1 MMAGVSEARE
11 HRRPVLTVTSA
22 ARSVVADVLTSH
34 PDPTSLSLW
43 VDVTGAAEGAF
54 TYDIYFRAT
63 SDADIWDVV
72 REDDGLSVVVPQA
85 SIDRLEGAVLDL
97 SSGDAE
103 PGLVLVNPNLPPAP
117 PSGGIPD
124 HVDLSDPLAQRV
136 VSVLE
141 SLVNPSIAVHGGRA
155 DLVAVEDLAVYL
167 RLSGGCQGCGMA
179 KATLSEGIEVMLREA
194 IPELTKVVDITDH
207 ASGANPYY
215 EPALG

>member
-1 MMAGVSEARE
+1 
-11 HRRPVLTVTSA
+11 LTVTSG
-22 ARSVVADVLTSH
+22 ARSVVGDALAGY

-43 VDVTGAAEGAF
+43 VDITGAAEGAF

-63 SDADIWDVV
+63 ADADIWDAV
-72 REDDGLSVVVPQA
+72 REDDGLSVVVPQV
-85 SIDRLEGAVLDL
+85 SIDRLQGAVLDI
-97 SSGDAE
+97 SSGDG
-103 PGLVLVNPNLPPAP
+103 GLVLVNPNLPPAP
-117 PSGGIPD
+117 PPGGIPD

-194 IPELTKVVDITDH
+194 IPELTKVVDVTDH

>member
-1 MMAGVSEARE
+1 MMTGVSQPRE
-11 HRRPVLTVTSA
+11 PRRPVLTVTSG
-22 ARSVVADVLTSH
+22 ARSIVGDALGGYR
-34 PDPTSLSLW
+34 DPASLSLW
-43 VDVTGAAEGAF
+43 VDITGAAEGAF
-54 TYDIYFRAT
+54 TYDIYFRTTA
-63 SDADIWDVV
+63 DADIWDAV

-85 SIDRLEGAVLDL
+85 SIDRLQGAVLDV
-97 SSGDAE
+97 SSGDG
-103 PGLVLVNPNLPPAP
+103 GLVLVNPNLPPAP
-117 PSGGIPD
+117 PTGGIPD

-136 VSVLE
+136 VTVLE

-194 IPELTKVVDITDH
+194 IPELTKVVDVTDH
-207 ASGANPYY
+207 FSGANPYY

>member
-1 MMAGVSEARE
+1 MMTGVSQPRE
-11 HRRPVLTVTSA
+11 PRRPVLTVTSG
-22 ARSVVADVLTSH
+22 ARSIVGDALGGYR
-34 PDPTSLSLW
+34 DPASLSLW
-43 VDVTGAAEGAF
+43 VDITGAAEGAF
-54 TYDIYFRAT
+54 TYDIYFRTTA
-63 SDADIWDVV
+63 DADIWDAV

-85 SIDRLEGAVLDL
+85 SIDRLQGAVLDV
-97 SSGDAE
+97 SSGDG
-103 PGLVLVNPNLPPAP
+103 GLVLVNPNLPPAP

-136 VSVLE
+136 VTVLE

-194 IPELTKVVDITDH
+194 IPELTKVVDVTDH
-207 ASGANPYY
+207 DSGANPYY

>member
-1 MMAGVSEARE
+1 MMTGVSQPRE
-11 HRRPVLTVTSA
+11 PRRPVLTVTSG
-22 ARSVVADVLTSH
+22 ARSIVGDALGGYR
-34 PDPTSLSLW
+34 DPASLSLW
-43 VDVTGAAEGAF
+43 VDITGAAEGAF
-54 TYDIYFRAT
+54 TYDIYFRTTA
-63 SDADIWDVV
+63 DADIWDAV

-85 SIDRLEGAVLDL
+85 SIDRLQGAVLDV
-97 SSGDAE
+97 SSGDG
-103 PGLVLVNPNLPPAP
+103 GLVLVNPNLPPAP
-117 PSGGIPD
+117 PTGGIPD

-136 VSVLE
+136 VTVLE

-194 IPELTKVVDITDH
+194 IPELTKVVDVTDH
-207 ASGANPYY
+207 DSGANPYY